1 MGTGANELQ
10 HPIPEFLTGRIHS
23 QPNLQRQE
31 STHDTTMDTTLPLA
45 EPFPAEQPQDPIN
58 RLADVL
64 VSQAAACDGI
74 LYQVGPEDDDTNPGP
89 GVLPI

>member
-1 MGTGANELQ
+1 MNYFVALICYFFDT
-10 HPIPEFLTGRIHS
+10 IHFC
-23 QPNLQRQE
+23 E
-31 STHDTTMDTTLPLA
+31 CVF
-45 EPFPAEQPQDPIN
+45 EN
-58 RLADVL
+58 R